1 MKLWERTT
9 EFSLQ
14 TAPIQGVADDQF
26 LLFLFHPPQ
35 PPHCSHSLPL
45 RLWLR
50 QHLSVPPGQKLRLR
64 LRLQRTLP
72 LREWASPPRASSIQ
86 SPLQPEAPAPP
97 AMASPAAPSPAP
109 TPDPA
114 PVLVFDGGCPFC
126 RHFAAVSELR
136 SGIAGLTI
144 VDGRADGPLRQ
155 SLAAR
160 GYHLRDG
167 AMVLVGDRVLH
178 GAGAVAWLCAQM
190 QPSPGLLQLLA
201 AVLAD
206 PARSR
211 TTYPLLLAARRF
223 ALGLKRLPIDPDL
236 S

>member
-1 MKLWERTT
+1 MNK
-9 EFSLQ
+9 
-14 TAPIQGVADDQF
+14 P
-26 LLFLFHPPQ
+26 
-35 PPHCSHSLPL
+35 
-45 RLWLR
+45 
-50 QHLSVPPGQKLRLR
+50 PPGTYPTEPAATAAAEQKLTA
-64 LRLQRTLP
+64 Q
-72 LREWASPPRASSIQ
+72 
-86 SPLQPEAPAPP
+86 
-97 AMASPAAPSPAP
+97 PAP
-109 TPDPA
+109 TPDPNPA

-144 VDGRADGPLRQ
+144 VDGRADRPLRQ

-211 TTYPLLLAARRF
+211 ATYPLLLAARRF

>member
-1 MKLWERTT
+1 M
-9 EFSLQ
+9 
-14 TAPIQGVADDQF
+14 
-26 LLFLFHPPQ
+26 
-35 PPHCSHSLPL
+35 
-45 RLWLR
+45 
-50 QHLSVPPGQKLRLR
+50 
-64 LRLQRTLP
+64 
-72 LREWASPPRASSIQ
+72 
-86 SPLQPEAPAPP
+86 
-97 AMASPAAPSPAP
+97 
-109 TPDPA
+109 
-114 PVLVFDGGCPFC
+114 LVFDGGCPFC
-126 RHFAAVSELR
+126 RHFAEVSELR

-155 SLAAR
+155 RLAAR

-178 GAGAVAWLCAQM
+178 GAEAVAWLCAQM

-211 TTYPLLLAARRF
+211 ATYPLLLAARRF

>member
-1 MKLWERTT
+1 MNKP
-9 EFSLQ
+9 S
-14 TAPIQGVADDQF
+14 
-26 LLFLFHPPQ
+26 
-35 PPHCSHSLPL
+35 
-45 RLWLR
+45 
-50 QHLSVPPGQKLRLR
+50 PG
-64 LRLQRTLP
+64 TCP
-72 LREWASPPRASSIQ
+72 T
-86 SPLQPEAPAPP
+86 APAP
-97 AMASPAAPSPAP
+97 APDQELTAQPAP
-109 TPDPA
+109 TANPA
-114 PVLVFDGGCPFC
+114 PILVFDGGCPFC
-126 RHFAAVSELR
+126 RHFAELSELR
-136 SGIAGLTI
+136 SGIAGLSI

-211 TTYPLLLAARRF
+211 ASYPLLLAARRF

>member
-1 MKLWERTT
+1 MN
-9 EFSLQ
+9 
-14 TAPIQGVADDQF
+14 
-26 LLFLFHPPQ
+26 Q
-35 PPHCSHSLPL
+35 PPS
-45 RLWLR
+45 
-50 QHLSVPPGQKLRLR
+50 GA
-64 LRLQRTLP
+64 T
-72 LREWASPPRASSIQ
+72 
-86 SPLQPEAPAPP
+86 
-97 AMASPAAPSPAP
+97 SPAAAAPAG
-109 TPDPA
+109 DPA

-126 RHFAAVSELR
+126 RHFAAISELR
-136 SGIAGLTI
+136 SGIADLTI
-144 VDGRADGPLRQ
+144 VDGRAHGPLRQ
-155 SLAAR
+155 RLAAR

-178 GAGAVAWLCAQM
+178 GAEAVAWLCGQM

-211 TTYPLLLAARRF
+211 ATYPLLLAARRF

>member
-1 MKLWERTT
+1 
-9 EFSLQ
+9 
-14 TAPIQGVADDQF
+14 
-26 LLFLFHPPQ
+26 
-35 PPHCSHSLPL
+35 
-45 RLWLR
+45 
-50 QHLSVPPGQKLRLR
+50 
-64 LRLQRTLP
+64 
-72 LREWASPPRASSIQ
+72 
-86 SPLQPEAPAPP
+86 
-97 AMASPAAPSPAP
+97 
-109 TPDPA
+109 
-114 PVLVFDGGCPFC
+114 VLVFDGGCPFC

-155 SLAAR
+155 SLPAR

-206 PARSR
+206 PARSHA
-211 TTYPLLLAARRF
+211 TYPLLLAARRF